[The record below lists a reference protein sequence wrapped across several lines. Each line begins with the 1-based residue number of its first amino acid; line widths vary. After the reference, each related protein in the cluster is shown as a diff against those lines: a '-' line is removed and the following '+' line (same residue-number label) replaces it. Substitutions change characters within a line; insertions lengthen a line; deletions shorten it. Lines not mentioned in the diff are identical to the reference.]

1 MAHVKGVKCVQ
12 ISEEKIL
19 VNIEQAHV
27 NVVTENLQNR
37 TILCFHGFYVFLF
50 SAYDDKR
57 IDSSVKVGGGGS
69 ATRFQSWGK
78 GLLLPTSSTVPA
90 SLHEG
95 CNFPITIST
104 ANRYQHMRQN

>member
-37 TILCFHGFYVFLF
+37 TILCFSWFLCLFVF
-50 SAYDDKR
+50 
-57 IDSSVKVGGGGS
+57 SV
-69 ATRFQSWGK
+69 
-78 GLLLPTSSTVPA
+78 
-90 SLHEG
+90 
-95 CNFPITIST
+95 
-104 ANRYQHMRQN
+104 